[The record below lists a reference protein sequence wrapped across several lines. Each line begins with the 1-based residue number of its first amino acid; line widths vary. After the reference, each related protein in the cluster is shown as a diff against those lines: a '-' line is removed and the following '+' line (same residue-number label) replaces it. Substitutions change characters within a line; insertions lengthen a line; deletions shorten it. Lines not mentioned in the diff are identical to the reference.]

1 MSDFIDDFHTY
12 ASCYEIPRNYIFW
25 SAISLLGACVHKRA
39 QFNVGDIKIHGNLY
53 TMLVGPQG
61 NGKTTSC
68 DFAKRFFVEAY
79 PDLPVGAST
88 QSAEDIVQVMSKD
101 TFGRMF
107 KDNKGETFIASPYA
121 FFINEF
127 KSFVAYSPPRMLTF
141 LTDIYDRDKFD
152 SSTIKRGAETILN
165 PCLNIL
171 ACENPDWLIRN
182 LRADVV
188 SGGFSR
194 RVIYVYE
201 IDRPEP
207 KPIITITPE
216 AESARARVL
225 ARLRDI
231 KPYYGEY
238 KWHSSGQ
245 KFFSPWYIQKQKNIP
260 DNPLHGGYVG
270 TKHIQLFKVAMLLDF
285 VSDKPMFLFTDELL
299 IRALVF
305 LDPLEE
311 NMPKLSLAAGRNEL
325 SQGQQIILQY
335 LKDNG
340 GKAPESLV
348 KRKVEQELNWSET
361 ANVLRHLEETEQIL
375 GVNHEDKDRK
385 TIRRYL
391 YLRSEFEKNP
401 PKLVKPSPGA
411 TGPGPG
417 SS

>member
-1 MSDFIDDFHTY
+1 MPTDLIEDYHIY

-25 SAISLLGACVHKRA
+25 SAISLLGACIHKRA

-68 DFAKRFFVEAY
+68 DFAKQLFIEAY
-79 PDLPVGAST
+79 PDLPIGAST
-88 QSAEDIVQVMSKD
+88 QSAEDIVQTMCKD
-101 TFGRMF
+101 TFPRAF
-107 KDNKGETFIASPYA
+107 KDNHGESFIASPYA
-121 FFINEF
+121 FFMNEF
-127 KSFVAYSPPRMLTF
+127 KNFVAYAPSRMLAF
-141 LTDIYDRDKFD
+141 LTDIYDRDRFD

-171 ACENPDWLIRN
+171 ACENPAWLVRN

-207 KPIITITPE
+207 VPIVTITPLAEE
-216 AESARARVL
+216 AKQRVI
-225 ARLRDI
+225 ARLKAI
-231 KPYYGEY
+231 KPFYGEY
-238 KWHSSGQ
+238 KWHPSGQ
-245 KFFSPWYIQKQKNIP
+245 KFFIPWYSHKQKNIP

-299 IRALVF
+299 LRALVF

-325 SQGQQIILQY
+325 SQGQQIILQF
-335 LKDNG
+335 LKDSG
-340 GKAPESLV
+340 GKAPETLI
-348 KRKVEQELNWSET
+348 KRKVEQELTWSET
-361 ANVLRHLEETEQIL
+361 SNVLRHLEETEQVVVL
-375 GVNHEDKDRK
+375 NHEDSKGK
-385 TIRRYL
+385 IKRY
-391 YLRSEFEKNP
+391 YHLREEVDKNP
-401 PKLVKPSPGA
+401 PKLVNPKKPPTDSA
-411 TGPGPG
+411 
-417 SS
+417 